1 MAKREAIER
10 ARRLRRGQ
18 TQAEAALWRV
28 LRNRRL
34 DGFKFRRQVVIDRY
48 IVDFACV
55 DARLVVEVDGHSHGA
70 RTAADAVRTRALE
83 ACGYQVIRFWNP
95 EIAANLAGVAET
107 IRGALH
113 PCA

>member
-1 MAKREAIER
+1 
-10 ARRLRRGQ
+10 
-18 TQAEAALWRV
+18 V
-28 LRNRRL
+28 
-34 DGFKFRRQVVIDRY
+34 
-48 IVDFACV
+48 
-55 DARLVVEVDGHSHGA
+55 